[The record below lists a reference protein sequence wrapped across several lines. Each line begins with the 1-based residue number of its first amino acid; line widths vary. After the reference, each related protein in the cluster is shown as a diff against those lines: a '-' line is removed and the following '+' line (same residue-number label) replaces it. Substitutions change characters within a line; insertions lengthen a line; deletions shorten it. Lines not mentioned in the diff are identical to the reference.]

1 MRNITVAYNEKRISQ
16 EHPNGNYRIKIM
28 DSEKIILKRN
38 VNAFLIPSGDKVT
51 LQKGEPVSITQA
63 LGGSYTL
70 ILNGNLFKIDGEDA
84 DAIGKK
90 TIQTIVNPSDT
101 QRNDVNEQQVWEQ
114 LKTVYDPEIPINI
127 VDLGLIYDIK
137 LTKLKDGTKVDIKM
151 TLTAPGCGMGPVIT
165 AEAKQKVQ
173 GIPGIVS
180 VDIELVWEPLWNREM
195 MSEAAL
201 LQLGIL

>member
-1 MRNITVAYNEKRISQ
+1 
-16 EHPNGNYRIKIM
+16 M
-28 DSEKIILKRN
+28 DKENIILKRD
-38 VNAFLIPSGDKVT
+38 VTAFLIPSGDKVI

-70 ILNGNLFKIDGEDA
+70 MLNGNLFKLDGDDA

-90 TIQTIVNPSDT
+90 TIQTIVDPSNILDEE
-101 QRNDVNEQQVWEQ
+101 VSEQQIWDQ

-137 LTKLKDGTKVDIKM
+137 LTKLKEGTKVKIKM
-151 TLTAPGCGMGPVIT
+151 TLTAPGCGMGPIIT
-165 AEAKQKVQ
+165 DEAKQKVQ
-173 GIPGIVS
+173 GIPGIIN

-195 MSEAAL
+195 MSETAL